1 MDDIIDILQQVAD
14 IEHWTRAPAASAA
27 GEDLALPP
35 IVVWRYKQ
43 RSTEFTEFFRQA
55 VGTFRGT
62 MAWEFSAKDRNWS
75 LMPSRIYEYAKAQ
88 RCSGTLTAAQELKA
102 KDPDF
107 GKRANAELCL
117 LAEHIQ
123 RRLLQRSTS

>member
-1 MDDIIDILQQVAD
+1 MEDIIDILQQIAD
-14 IEHWTRAPAASAA
+14 IEHWTRAPAAGAG

-43 RSTEFTEFFRQA
+43 VSSEFTEFFRRA

-62 MAWEFSAKDRNWS
+62 MAWEFSKDRNWS
-75 LMPSRIYEYAKAQ
+75 LMPLRVYEYAKAH
-88 RCSGTLTAAQELKA
+88 RCSGTLRAAHELKSD
-102 KDPDF
+102 DPDF
-107 GKRANAELCL
+107 DKRANVERCH

-123 RRLLQRSTS
+123 HLLRQQRC